1 MIIIVKIIS
10 VLLLHFFFRFLLPT
24 SLISFMLSS
33 VAIAC
38 FFVNLVTVA
47 VNGSSGQGCLTGPC
61 ISALTDGYFSVQ
73 KKEGY
78 KSILLVDMAI

>member
-1 MIIIVKIIS
+1 
-10 VLLLHFFFRFLLPT
+10 
-24 SLISFMLSS
+24 
-33 VAIAC
+33 
-38 FFVNLVTVA
+38 
-47 VNGSSGQGCLTGPC
+47 LTGPC